1 MFRNFKYILLKV
13 ILLAVGISFTII
25 ALFSVIS
32 LFKILN
38 KENFNII
45 ESMFTDT
52 SICEDFESP
61 IEINNFC
68 IDLNSA
74 YWLVSSLIISL
85 IISFLCLF
93 PLFLIQKKKKNGKD
107 T

>member
-1 MFRNFKYILLKV
+1 MFRNLKYILLK
-13 ILLAVGISFTII
+13 ILLLGTGISFSVI
-25 ALFSVIS
+25 ALFSLIS

-52 SICEDFESP
+52 TMCEDFESP
-61 IEINNFC
+61 MEINNFC

-93 PLFLIQKKKKNGKD
+93 PFFLIKKKEKYGKD

>member
-1 MFRNFKYILLKV
+1 MKILL
-13 ILLAVGISFTII
+13 LGVGISFALV
-25 ALFSVIS
+25 ALFSIIS

-38 KENFNII
+38 KENFGII
-45 ESMFTDT
+45 ESMFTET
-52 SICEDFESP
+52 KVCEDFESP
-61 IEINNFC
+61 QEINNFC

-93 PLFLIQKKKKNGKD
+93 PFFLIQKKAKNGKID
-107 T
+107 E

>member
-93 PLFLIQKKKKNGKD
+93 PFFLIKKKEKYGKD

>member
-1 MFRNFKYILLKV
+1 MFRNLKYILLK
-13 ILLAVGISFTII
+13 ILLLGTGISFSVI
-25 ALFSVIS
+25 ALFSLIS

-52 SICEDFESP
+52 TMCEDFESP
-61 IEINNFC
+61 MEINNFC

-93 PLFLIQKKKKNGKD
+93 PFFLIKKKEKYSKD

>member
-93 PLFLIQKKKKNGKD
+93 PLFLLKKKKKKW
-107 T
+107 

>member
-1 MFRNFKYILLKV
+1 MFRNLKYILLK
-13 ILLAVGISFTII
+13 ILLLGVGISFTII
-25 ALFSVIS
+25 AVFSLIS

-38 KENFNII
+38 KENFSII
-45 ESMFTDT
+45 ESMFTNT
-52 SICEDFESP
+52 TMCEGFESP
-61 IEINNFC
+61 MEINNFC

-93 PLFLIQKKKKNGKD
+93 PFFLIQKKEKD
-107 T
+107 G

>member
-1 MFRNFKYILLKV
+1 MFRNLKNILLK
-13 ILLAVGISFTII
+13 ILLLGVGISFSII

-32 LFKILN
+32 LFKILK

-45 ESMFTDT
+45 KSMFTNST
-52 SICEDFESP
+52 ICEDFDSP

-68 IDLNSA
+68 IDLNTA

-93 PLFLIQKKKKNGKD
+93 PFFLIQKKEKSGND
-107 T
+107 R